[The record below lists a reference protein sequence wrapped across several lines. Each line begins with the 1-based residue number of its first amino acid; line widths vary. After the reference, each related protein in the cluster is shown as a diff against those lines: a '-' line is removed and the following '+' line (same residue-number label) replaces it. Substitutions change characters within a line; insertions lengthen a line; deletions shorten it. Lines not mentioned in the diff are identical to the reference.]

1 MAYETGTA
9 TGPDNLLD
17 KLWTWLAANG
27 WSVNSWA
34 TDNTT
39 YESWS
44 GLDGSGKRLHIQK
57 TAGDSTVMYFNL
69 RSTVRGIPFE
79 DHYGSATQQGGKYY
93 GEITGL
99 AINGSTG
106 YSGANTWDKQ
116 PGYMQ
121 STGGSWG
128 AAITELSTTSIP
140 AYYFYQDGDTV
151 VVCVEYQSGKFQWI
165 SFGLLEKQGSY
176 TGGQFVAASLNGYR
190 PSYQLLYE
198 GTDMTKFFCL
208 NSENSGEEYGNGAV
222 YHNAD
227 SITAWRASGALGSKT
242 ETYAFEMIFP
252 GLTPNGAVYAP
263 RDWNTINSFFI
274 SRAPNHYNGLAPM
287 VPIYILGKRTSGNYS
302 LLGWPKSIRM
312 LNCYYYDPAE
322 EYTLGSD
329 VWMVFPGHS
338 KSDADARMGFAVK
351 KVT

>member
-1 MAYETGTA
+1 MAYETDTA

-17 KLWTWLAANG
+17 KLRIWLAANG

-39 YESWS
+39 YESWT
-44 GLDGSGKRLHIQK
+44 GLIGTGKRLHVQK

-79 DHYGSATQQGGKYY
+79 DHSSSQTPISGKYHA
-93 GEITGL
+93 EVTGL

-106 YSGANTWDKQ
+106 YSGSNTWDKQ

-128 AAITELSTTSIP
+128 AAITELSTTAIP

-151 VVCVEYQSGKFQWI
+151 VVCVEYESGKYQWI

-176 TGGQFVAASLNGYR
+176 TGGQFVAASLNGHW
-190 PSYQLLYE
+190 PSYQLLFD
-198 GTDMTKFFCL
+198 GIDKTSFFCRAY
-208 NSENSGEEYGNGAV
+208 SMRGDGAV
-222 YHNAD
+222 YFNAD
-227 SITAWRASGALGSKT
+227 SLAAWRSNGYMGSKSGDD
-242 ETYAFEMIFP
+242 YAEEIEFP
-252 GLTPNGAVYAP
+252 GVIPNHSNPSYQYY
-263 RDWNTINSFFI
+263 NTINSFFI
-274 SRAPNHYNGLAPM
+274 SRAPNHYNALAPM
-287 VPIYILGKRTSGNYS
+287 VPIYVLGKRTNGNYS

-312 LNCYYYDPAE
+312 LNCLYYDAAE

-351 KVT
+351 KLT